1 MAVEFQA
8 PRIPDPLRVIFL
20 GASTSGWFDATSE
33 DRREKILPRMKALF
47 AEWEEM
53 GAKCLATVDDDL
65 FMVGQPGSPDFTWYL
80 IMEVASVEMVS
91 AMIHLVRKDRDGMR
105 LDEVMRLEAK
115 IGRKFF
121 LLES

>member
-8 PRIPDPLRVIFL
+8 PRMGEPLRVIFL
-20 GASTSGWFDATSE
+20 GASTSGWFDATGE
-33 DRREKILPRMKALF
+33 ARRNEILPRMKALF

-80 IMEVASVEMVS
+80 IMDVPSAETVA
-91 AMIHLVRKDRDGMR
+91 AMINLVRKDRDGMR
-105 LDEVMRLEAK
+105 LDQVMRLEAK
-115 IGRKFF
+115 LGRPFF
-121 LLES
+121 LLEP